1 MKKILII
8 LATIGLLYS
17 CSNDDSNENLNLN
30 EDFVVLSADTLSAGP
45 QGGDLEVT
53 IESSEDWTLVGP
65 KVEWATPSTNKGQS
79 GQTLTFKVEANETD
93 KELENTYKIFAG
105 SNVKKLVVISNPT
118 MKLELLSEDN
128 VSINSDKN
136 TINISLSTN
145 ITNLSYEF
153 SDNGNQW
160 LKVSSFESAFGKG
173 TLVLEANAN
182 DTYISRSSTLKITS
196 ENRSVSINIQQA
208 QLDGIL
214 SDGEEY
220 KETDL
225 SECDIQFNIKTN
237 IEYQL
242 GELPEWIQLKE
253 TAKGETVDG
262 LQKQTLTFH
271 VSEAM
276 ASRRSDIY
284 FLKDSKIDLTL
295 TIKQQNPNPIMA
307 TIPDKN
313 FREALSAEGW
323 IVLGEEDNSQCEI
336 LEKGLKETIL
346 DLDGTSWSNYG
357 IESIEGIEQFPQIEV
372 LRLAYNKLTTIDI
385 SKLKHVKELNIE
397 SIYPL
402 TSVIIGDNPVTS
414 LRLQDYIE
422 ATSLIISGNN
432 ITDINASLSSWM
444 GYYDQLTTLDVT
456 GCPHLKTCNVDR
468 QKLQTLYVT
477 QEQKDNV
484 TFTNQGSLQIVVK

>member
-1 MKKILII
+1 M
-8 LATIGLLYS
+8 
-17 CSNDDSNENLNLN
+17 
-30 EDFVVLSADTLSAGP
+30 
-45 QGGDLEVT
+45 
-53 IESSEDWTLVGP
+53 
-65 KVEWATPSTNKGQS
+65 
-79 GQTLTFKVEANETD
+79 EANETD

-118 MKLELLSEDN
+118 MKLELLSENN

-253 TAKGETVDG
+253 TTKGETVDG

>member
-253 TAKGETVDG
+253 TTKGETVDG

-284 FLKDSKIDLTL
+284 FLKDTKIDLTL

-357 IESIEGIEQFPQIEV
+357 
-372 LRLAYNKLTTIDI
+372 
-385 SKLKHVKELNIE
+385 IE